1 MFLGFPWTNWRGGSG
16 PVRREKRK
24 PPVAGRGGERKM
36 PMAYSGTRIPENPCG
51 VKVPFR
57 VLWRRSLAT
66 KKVTAYR
73 RHLARR
79 AREQRALDDFGR
91 RLEAAHAT
99 QRDILALFVECRVR
113 FHLISAPRPR
123 ATHTRTRTR
132 APRPRATRRTRR
144 ACRVEAP
151 PGGDDSGGPGSD
163 SDPPA
168 QPRDFLPGLVSR
180 FPELPSSW
188 SPTPSGPEPVGLL
201 AHGLTGGG
209 R

>member
-1 MFLGFPWTNWRGGSG
+1 MTKENPR
-16 PVRREKRK
+16 P
-24 PPVAGRGGERKM
+24 AAGGERRNM
-36 PMAYSGTRIPENPCG
+36 TQIGTRIPESPCG

-91 RLEAAHAT
+91 RLGAAHAT
-99 QRDILALFVECRVR
+99 QRDIFALFVECRVR

-123 ATHTRTRTR
+123 AHHTR

-151 PGGDDSGGPGSD
+151 PGGDGSGSSD
-163 SDPPA
+163 LPPA
-168 QPRDFLPGLVSR
+168 PTWGHPSHDSTTVDLSFQSSPWR
-180 FPELPSSW
+180 LPS
-188 SPTPSGPEPVGLL
+188 GLRALL
-201 AHGLTGGG
+201 AYALLEVA

>member
-1 MFLGFPWTNWRGGSG
+1 MVRWRGNTGRICC
-16 PVRREKRK
+16 RRPDGLMTKENPR
-24 PPVAGRGGERKM
+24 PEPGGKERKM

-51 VKVPFR
+51 VKKSFR
-57 VLWRRSLAT
+57 VLWRRRLAT

-123 ATHTRTRTR
+123 ATHTR

-151 PGGDDSGGPGSD
+151 PGGDGSGSSD
-163 SDPPA
+163 LPPA
-168 QPRDFLPGLVSR
+168 PCWGHPSHDSTTVDLSFQSSPWR
-180 FPELPSSW
+180 LPS
-188 SPTPSGPEPVGLL
+188 GLRALL
-201 AHGLTGGG
+201 AYALLEVDA
-209 R
+209 